1 MEPSPKRARSES
13 SVRSL
18 PPAGEIKYN
27 VLAFKT
33 REDFGKE
40 LQARHPERFEYHA
53 TSWKKFEDS
62 GMDHIVVGGFQPV
75 NVIMRSHVLFLA
87 DFHSND
93 AMLSQFHVLVFLCES
108 FLASLTILLPYLPT
122 ATMERSEFEG
132 EVATANTVSRMLSS
146 LPLHGSP
153 TRVMFY
159 DLHTLQNR
167 FYLHTGAIA
176 TLHSAIPL
184 LKKELIKPL
193 PNSTLQ
199 TAINGLAFPD
209 EGAQKRFSS
218 MFPDFKPVTCGKK
231 RMGDVRKVVIQD
243 GDPMGLHMLIVDD
256 MVKSG
261 GTLVECAKALMAAGA
276 LAVSAYVT
284 HAGFPGDS
292 ARRFCRGGQYAGIF
306 KRFYVSD
313 SNPVVVDK
321 IKEIAEEDTIFEII
335 ELLPQVL
342 LDI

>member
-1 MEPSPKRARSES
+1 MASSSGPPAKRARSS
-13 SVRSL
+13 CQT
-18 PPAGEIKYN
+18 PASEIKYN
-27 VLAFKT
+27 VIAFKT
-33 REDFGKE
+33 REHLGKQLE
-40 LQARHPERFEYHA
+40 ALHPERFEYHS

-62 GMDHIVVGGFQPV
+62 GMDHIIVGGFQPV

-93 AMLSQFHVLVFLCES
+93 AMLSQFHVLVQLCES
-108 FLASLTILLPYLPT
+108 FIASLTVFLPYLPT
-122 ATMERSEFEG
+122 ATMERVEIEG

-146 LPLHGSP
+146 LPPHGTP

-176 TLHSAIPL
+176 TLHTAIPL
-184 LKKELIKPL
+184 LKKELIKPD
-193 PNSTLQ
+193 SS
-199 TAINGLAFPD
+199 INGLAFPD

-231 RMGDVRKVVIQD
+231 RMGEERKVVIQD
-243 GDPMGLHMLIVDD
+243 GDPSGLHILIVDD

-261 GTLVECAKALMAAGA
+261 GTLVQCAKALMAAGA
-276 LAVSAYVT
+276 VSVSAFVT

-292 ARRFCRGGQYAGIF
+292 ARRFCKGGQFDGIF
-306 KRFYVSD
+306 QKFYVSD
-313 SNPVVVDK
+313 SNPVVIDK
-321 IKEIAEEDTIFEII
+321 IREIPDEKSIFEVIP
-335 ELLPQVL
+335 LLPQML